1 MEKLL
6 EISPLLNVIVTL
18 LAGLVALVVYL
29 LAKRNEKRSAATILL
44 MDIRNA
50 ESIVVSILDKGLDYW
65 TKEILVE
72 NNWNKYKH
80 LFVRGF
86 SNDEILA
93 FNRFFDSCDEMSD
106 ARKRM
111 RNLFYVTLE
120 TKAELMQQKI
130 YDLDNPFSLEGQQKR
145 AEIAAM
151 INSEVDMFHANEPKD
166 RFMKNLQLMG
176 KLSYCSGF
184 TKLKKIAG
192 EKA

>member
-1 MEKLL
+1 MKEIL
-6 EISPLLNVIVTL
+6 EISPFLNVIVTL
-18 LAGLVALVVYL
+18 VAGLVALVVYI
-29 LAKRNEKRSAATILL
+29 LAKRSEKQSAATILL

-50 ESIVVSILDKGLDYW
+50 ENIVVGILDKGLDYW
-65 TKEILVE
+65 TKEVLVE

-80 LFVRGF
+80 LFVGSF

-120 TKAELMQQKI
+120 TRAELMQQKI
-130 YDLDNPFSLEGQQKR
+130 FEIDNLLSSEGQNKK
-145 AEIAAM
+145 ATLVNM
-151 INSEVDMFHANEPKD
+151 INTEPEMYHPSEPKD

-176 KLSYCSGF
+176 VLSNSTGF
-184 TKLKKIAG
+184 KKLKKFAR